1 FTWPEIEENTGYI
14 CTCAPLEFGTLNKI
28 SPSQIDKIS
37 KSCTFEK
44 PIHNYTIHTRPLKLW
59 TIPLMSRKENI
70 QEDQVIL
77 EVEEEQTGD
86 MDIDPISKSA
96 IIFVCGCALSENF
109 KKLKM
114 NANEM
119 HEELLKSVT
128 DNEIS
133 KDDVPKVP
141 TITN

>member
-86 MDIDPISKSA
+86 MDIDPISKRNHGTTA
-96 IIFVCGCALSENF
+96 
-109 KKLKM
+109 LKM
-114 NANEM
+114 QSHMN
-119 HEELLKSVT
+119 
-128 DNEIS
+128 D
-133 KDDVPKVP
+133 KDYIQYVKK
-141 TITN
+141 IR